1 MTNFYRDNE
10 DLKFHLNNPF
20 MKRVAELKERYYKIT
35 ENKYYGKD
43 RIKPD
48 EYKPASFEDA
58 LNNYDSTLEITG
70 EIAGDVIAPNAESV
84 DAEGP
89 VLKDNRV
96 HYAKGTVENL
106 KALKQARLTGV
117 TQPRKYGGLNF
128 PTTVYSMMIEM
139 VSRGDASLMNLFGL
153 QDIGETVK
161 EFADE
166 DIKAKYIPMFASGEA
181 TGAMILTEPD
191 AGSDLQAVQLKAH
204 FEESTGLWRL
214 NGVKR
219 FITNGN
225 AELSLVLARTEE
237 GTKDGRGL
245 SMLLY
250 ERDDTVQIRRIENKM
265 GIHGSPTC
273 EMVFKNS
280 PAILIGKRKFGLIKY
295 VMSLMNG
302 ARLGVSGQAIG
313 ISEAAYR
320 EALKYAQERAQF
332 GKKINQFAP
341 VYEILTDMKV
351 KIAALRTLYYETSRF
366 VDVYKSLEEIEHE
379 RDLTAEEKN
388 DLKKYKKRADFYTPL
403 VKGLSSEAC
412 NSITYDAIQIHGG
425 TGFTKDFPVE
435 RLYRDARI
443 TSIYEGTTQLQVV
456 ASIKGVTSRLF
467 TEMID
472 EYTSRK
478 IPYELEFLRK
488 ELNVMRKIYVNTIEK
503 VERHNDQEFLDF
515 HARRLVEMAGNLIMG
530 HLLVLDAARD
540 PRFKLT
546 AEVFI
551 KKARAEN
558 TDKALVINDIDNAFI
573 NNYKELTKLS

>member
-1 MTNFYRDNE
+1 MTNFYRDND
-10 DLKFHLNNPF
+10 DLKFHLNHPF
-20 MKRVAELKERYYKIT
+20 MKRVAELKERNYKICEK
-35 ENKYYGKD
+35 ENYGKD
-43 RIKPD
+43 NIEPN
-48 EYKPASFEDA
+48 EYKPSSFEDA
-58 LNNYDSTLEITG
+58 LDNYDSVLEIAG
-70 EIAGDVIAPNAESV
+70 EIAGEVIAPNAESV

-106 KALKQARLTGV
+106 KAIRQARLTGV

-166 DIKAKYIPMFASGEA
+166 DMKAKYIPMFASGQA

-204 FEESTGLWRL
+204 WDEKSNVWRL

-280 PAILIGKRKFGLIKY
+280 PAHLIGKRKFGLIKY

-351 KIAALRTLYYETSRF
+351 KIAALRSLYYETSRF
-366 VDVYKSLEEIEHE
+366 VDVYKALEETEHE
-379 RDLTAEEKN
+379 RELTAEEKN
-388 DLKKYKKRADFYTPL
+388 EMKLFKRRADFYTPL
-403 VKGLSSEAC
+403 IKGLSSEAC
-412 NSITYDAIQIHGG
+412 NRITYDAIQIHGG

-456 ASIKGVTSRLF
+456 AAIKGVTSGLF

-472 EYTSRK
+472 EYASRK
-478 IPYELEFLRK
+478 ISYDLEFLRK
-488 ELNVMRKIYVNTIEK
+488 DLQSMKKEYIISIEK
-503 VERHNDQEFLDF
+503 VEKQNDQEFLDF
-515 HARRLVEMAGNLIMG
+515 HARRLVEMAGNLVMG
-530 HLLVLDAARD
+530 YLLVLDATRD
-540 PRFKLT
+540 SKYKLV

-551 KKARAEN
+551 KKAKAEN
-558 TDKALVINDIDNAFI
+558 TDKALVIKEIEADFI
-573 NNYKELTKLS
+573 NNYKELTKLP

>member
-10 DLKFHLNNPF
+10 DLKFHLNHPF
-20 MKRVAELKERYYKIT
+20 MKRVVELKEKFYKISEKT
-35 ENKYYGKD
+35 NYGKD
-43 RIKPD
+43 QMMPD
-48 EYKPASFEDA
+48 DYKPCHFEDA
-58 LNNYDSTLEITG
+58 LDNYDSVLEIAG
-70 EIAGDVIAPNAESV
+70 EIAGEVIAPNAESV
-84 DAEGP
+84 DADGCE
-89 VLKDNRV
+89 LKDNRV
-96 HYAKGTVENL
+96 HYAKGTVENM
-106 KALKQARLTGV
+106 KALRQAGLSGV

-128 PTTVYSMMIEM
+128 PNTVYSMMIEM

-153 QDIGETVK
+153 QDIGETVR
-161 EFADE
+161 EFASE
-166 DIKAKYIPMFASGEA
+166 EIKSKYIPRFASGEA

-204 FEESTGLWRL
+204 WDEASGCWRL

-250 ERDDTVQIRRIENKM
+250 ERDDTVKIRRIENKM

-280 PAILIGKRKFGLIKY
+280 PALLIGKRKFGLIKY

-351 KIAALRTLYYETSRF
+351 KIAALRTLYFETSRF
-366 VDVYKSLEEIEHE
+366 VDIYKCLEEIEHDRE
-379 RDLTAEEKN
+379 LTVEEKN
-388 DLKKYKKRADFYTPL
+388 ELKQFKRRADFYTPL
-403 VKGLSSEAC
+403 IKGLSSEAS
-412 NSITYDAIQIHGG
+412 NRITYDAVQIHGG

-456 ASIKGVTSRLF
+456 AAVKGVTSGLYA
-467 TEMID
+467 EMMD
-472 EYTSRK
+472 EYASRK
-478 IPYELEFLRK
+478 ISYDLEFLRK
-488 ELNVMRKIYVNTIEK
+488 DLETMKRNYVKAIEV

-515 HARRLVEMAGNLIMG
+515 HARRLVEMAGNIIMG
-530 HLLVLDAARD
+530 HLLVLDAGRN
-540 PRFKLT
+540 PKYKIT

-558 TDKALVINDIDNAFI
+558 TDRALAIKEILPEFL
-573 NNYKELTKLS
+573 NNYKELTRLS

>member
-1 MTNFYRDNE
+1 MTNFYRDND
-10 DLKFHLNNPF
+10 DLKFHLNHPF
-20 MKRVAELKERYYKIT
+20 MKRIVELRERNYKIC
-35 ENKYYGKD
+35 EKEYYGKD
-43 RIKPD
+43 NITPNELKPCN
-48 EYKPASFEDA
+48 FEDA
-58 LNNYDSTLEITG
+58 LDNYDSVLEIVG
-70 EIAGDVIAPNAESV
+70 DICGDVIAPNAESV
-84 DAEGP
+84 DNDGATL
-89 VLKDNRV
+89 VNNRV
-96 HYAKGTVENL
+96 HYAKGTVENM
-106 KALKQARLTGV
+106 KALRQAGLTGI

-128 PTTVYSMMIEM
+128 PTAVYSMMIEM

-153 QDIGETVK
+153 QDIAETVK
-161 EFADE
+161 EFATDE
-166 DIKAKYIPMFASGEA
+166 IKAKYIPMFTSGQA

-204 FEESTGLWRL
+204 WDEKSNVWRL

-250 ERDDTVQIRRIENKM
+250 ERDDTVIIRRIENKM

-273 EMVFKNS
+273 EMIFKNS
-280 PAILIGKRKFGLIKY
+280 PALLIGKRKFGLIKY

-313 ISEAAYR
+313 LSEAAYR

-341 VYEILTDMKV
+341 VYEILTDMRV
-351 KIAALRTLYYETSRF
+351 KIAALRTLYFETSRF
-366 VDVYKSLEEIEHE
+366 VDVYKTLEEIEHE
-379 RDLTAEEKN
+379 RELTINEKAE
-388 DLKKYKKRADFYTPL
+388 LKQYKRRSDFYTPL
-403 VKGLSSEAC
+403 IKGLSSEAS
-412 NSITYDAIQIHGG
+412 NKITYDAIQIHGG

-456 ASIKGVTSRLF
+456 AAIKGVTSGLYA
-467 TEMID
+467 EMMD
-472 EYTSRK
+472 DYSSRK
-478 IPYELEFLRK
+478 ISYDLEFMVKDLK
-488 ELNVMRKIYVNTIEK
+488 EMKKEYISAIET
-503 VERHNDQEFLDF
+503 VEKHEDIEFLDF
-515 HARRLVEMAGNLIMG
+515 HARRLVEMAGNIIMG
-530 HLLVLDAARD
+530 HLLVLDADRD
-540 PRFKLT
+540 DKYKLT

-551 KKARAEN
+551 KKSKAEN
-558 TDKALVINDIDNAFI
+558 TERALMMKEMEPSFLNH
-573 NNYKELTKLS
+573 YKELTKRP

>member
-1 MTNFYRDNE
+1 MTNFYRDNS
-10 DLKFHLNNPF
+10 DLKFHLDNPL
-20 MKRVAELKERYYKIT
+20 MKRIVELKERDYKID
-35 ENKYYGKD
+35 EKEYYGKD
-43 RIKPD
+43 KIDPN
-48 EYKPASFEDA
+48 EYKPCNFEDA
-58 LNNYDSTLEITG
+58 VDSYDSVLEIVG
-70 EIAGDVIAPNAESV
+70 DIAGDVIAPNAESV
-84 DAEGP
+84 DLEGAR
-89 VLKDNRV
+89 LENNRV
-96 HYAKGTVENL
+96 HYAAGTVENMT
-106 KALKQARLTGV
+106 ALRQAGLTGV
-117 TQPRKYGGLNF
+117 TQPRKYGGMNF

-153 QDIGETVK
+153 QDIGETVR
-161 EFADE
+161 EFASDE
-166 DIKAKYIPMFASGEA
+166 IKAIYIPRFASGEA

-204 FEESTGLWRL
+204 YEESTGLWRL

-280 PAILIGKRKFGLIKY
+280 PALLIGKRKFGLIKY

-332 GKKINQFAP
+332 GKVINQFAP
-341 VYEILTDMKV
+341 VFEILTDMKV

-366 VDVYKSLEEIEHE
+366 VDVYKTLEEIEHE
-379 RDLTAEEKN
+379 RELTPEEKTE
-388 DLKKYKKRADFYTPL
+388 LKQFKRRADFYTPL
-403 VKGLSSEAC
+403 IKGLSSEAS
-412 NSITYDAIQIHGG
+412 NRITYDAIQIHGG

-443 TSIYEGTTQLQVV
+443 TSIYEGTTQLQVI
-456 ASIKGVTSRLF
+456 AAIKGVTSGLF
-467 TEMID
+467 SEMMD
-472 EYTSRK
+472 EYASRK
-478 IPYELEFLRK
+478 ISYDLEFMLK
-488 ELNVMRKIYVNTIEK
+488 ELKAMKKEYLSAIEYVESFK
-503 VERHNDQEFLDF
+503 DQEYLDF
-515 HARRLVEMAGNLIMG
+515 HARRLVEMAGNIIMG
-530 HLLVLDAARD
+530 HLLLLDADRD
-540 PRFKLT
+540 QRFRLS

-551 KKARAEN
+551 KKAKAEN
-558 TDKALVINDIDNAFI
+558 TDRMLVIKEIEPDFL
-573 NNYKELTKLS
+573 NNYKELTKL

>member
-1 MTNFYRDNE
+1 
-10 DLKFHLNNPF
+10 
-20 MKRVAELKERYYKIT
+20 MKRIVELKERNFKIK
-35 ENKYYGKD
+35 ENEYYGKD
-43 RIKPD
+43 KLDPN
-48 EYKPASFEDA
+48 EYRPCNFEDA
-58 LNNYDSTLEITG
+58 IDSYDQVLEIVG
-70 EIAGDVIAPNAESV
+70 DIAGDVIAPNAESV
-84 DAEGP
+84 DLEGAR
-89 VLKDNRV
+89 LENNRV

-106 KALKQARLTGV
+106 NALKQARLTGV

-128 PTTVYSMMIEM
+128 PTTVYSMMIEI
-139 VSRGDASLMNLFGL
+139 VSRADASLMNLFGL
-153 QDIGETVK
+153 QDIGETVR

-166 DIKAKYIPMFASGEA
+166 DIKAKYIPLFASGEA

-204 FEESTGLWRL
+204 YEEKTGLWRL

-250 ERDDTVQIRRIENKM
+250 ERDETVQVRRIENKM

-273 EMVFKNS
+273 ELVFKNS

-313 ISEAAYR
+313 LSEAAYR

-332 GKKINQFAP
+332 GKIINQFP
-341 VYEILTDMKV
+341 SVFEILTDMKT

-366 VDVYKSLEEIEHE
+366 VDVYKTLEEIEHE
-379 RDLTAEEKN
+379 RELTAEEKTE
-388 DLKKYKKRADFYTPL
+388 LKHYKKRADFYTPL

-412 NSITYDAIQIHGG
+412 NRITYDAIQIHGG
-425 TGFTKDFPVE
+425 TGFTKDFPAE

-443 TSIYEGTTQLQVV
+443 TSIYEGTTQLQVI
-456 ASIKGVTSRLF
+456 AAIKGVTSGF
-467 TEMID
+467 FGEMMD
-472 EYTSRK
+472 EYASRK
-478 IPYELEFLRK
+478 ISYDHEFMLKELKEMRK
-488 ELNVMRKIYVNTIEK
+488 EYTYAIEYVESFK
-503 VERHNDQEFLDF
+503 DQEYLDF
-515 HARRLVEMAGNLIMG
+515 HARRLVEMAGNIIMG
-530 HLLVLDAARD
+530 HLLLLDAERD
-540 PRFKLT
+540 QRFKVT
-546 AEVFI
+546 TEVFI
-551 KKARAEN
+551 KKAKAEN
-558 TDKALVINDIDNAFI
+558 TDRMLVINEIEPDFL
-573 NNYKELTKLS
+573 NNYKELTKI

>member
-1 MTNFYRDNE
+1 MTNFYRDNK
-10 DLKFHLNNPF
+10 DLKFHLEHPF
-20 MKRVAELKERYYKIT
+20 MKRIVQLKERDYKICEK
-35 ENKYYGKD
+35 ENFGKD
-43 RIKPD
+43 DIDPD
-48 EYKPASFEDA
+48 QYRPCHFEDA
-58 LNNYDSTLEITG
+58 VDSYDSVLEIVG
-70 EIAGDVIAPNAESV
+70 EIAGDIIAPNAESV
-84 DAEGP
+84 DTEGAR
-89 VLKDNRV
+89 LENNRV
-96 HYAKGTVENL
+96 HYARGTVENL
-106 KALKQARLTGV
+106 KALKQARLMGV

-128 PTTVYSMMIEM
+128 PVTVYSMMIEM

-161 EFADE
+161 EFADDE
-166 DIKAKYIPMFASGEA
+166 TKAKYIPRFASGEA

-250 ERDDTVQIRRIENKM
+250 ERDDTVQIRRIEDKM

-313 ISEAAYR
+313 LAEAAYR
-320 EALKYAQERAQF
+320 EALKYAEERAQF
-332 GKKINQFAP
+332 GKIINQFAP

-351 KIAALRTLYYETSRF
+351 NISALRSLYYETSRF
-366 VDVYKSLEEIEHE
+366 VDVYKTLEEIEHE
-379 RDLTAEEKN
+379 RELTPEEKTE
-388 DLKKYKKRADFYTPL
+388 LKKYRRRADFFTPL
-403 VKGLSSEAC
+403 IKGLSSEAC
-412 NSITYDAIQIHGG
+412 NRIAYDAIQIHGG

-435 RLYRDARI
+435 RMYRDARI
-443 TSIYEGTTQLQVV
+443 TSIYEGTTQLQVI
-456 ASIKGVTSRLF
+456 AAIKGVTSGLF
-467 TEMID
+467 TEMME
-472 EYTSRK
+472 EYASQK
-478 IPYELEFLRK
+478 ISYDLEF
-488 ELNVMRKIYVNTIEK
+488 MRKDLEAMKRNYIKTIET
-503 VERHNDQEFLDF
+503 VEKHSDQEFLDF
-515 HARRLVEMAGNLIMG
+515 HARRLVEMAGNIIMG
-530 HLLVLDAARD
+530 HLLVLDADRD
-540 PRFKLT
+540 FNRKAE

-551 KKARAEN
+551 KKAKSEN
-558 TDKALVINDIDNAFI
+558 TGLSLTVREIEPGFL
-573 NNYKELTKLS
+573 NNYKELTRV

>member
-10 DLKFHLNNPF
+10 DLKFHLSHPF
-20 MKRVAELKERYYKIT
+20 MKRVAELKERNYKIC
-35 ENKYYGKD
+35 EKDNYGKD
-43 RIKPD
+43 NIEPD
-48 EYKPASFEDA
+48 EYKPCSFEDA
-58 LNNYDSTLEITG
+58 VDNYDSVLEITG
-70 EIAGDVIAPNAESV
+70 GIAGEVIAPNAESV

-89 VLKDNRV
+89 ELRDNRV
-96 HYAKGTVENL
+96 YYARGTVANL
-106 KALKQARLTGV
+106 KALRQARLSGI
-117 TQPRKYGGLNF
+117 TQPRRYGGLNF
-128 PTTVYSMMIEM
+128 PTTVYGMMIEM
-139 VSRGDASLMNLFGL
+139 VSRADASLMNLFGL
-153 QDIGETVK
+153 QDIAETVK
-161 EFADE
+161 EFATE
-166 DIKAKYIPMFASGEA
+166 EMKAKYIPMFASGEA

-204 FEESTGLWRL
+204 WDEKSNVWRL

-225 AELSLVLARTEE
+225 AELSLVLARTED

-245 SMLLY
+245 SMLMY
-250 ERDDTVQIRRIENKM
+250 ERDDTVQIRRIENKL

-280 PAILIGKRKFGLIKY
+280 PAHLIGKRKFGLIKY

-302 ARLGVSGQAIG
+302 ARLGVSGQSIG
-313 ISEAAYR
+313 LSEAAYR

-332 GKKINQFAP
+332 GKRINQFAP

-366 VDVYKSLEEIEHE
+366 VDVYKALEETEHE
-379 RDLTAEEKN
+379 RELTADEKN
-388 DLKKYKKRADFYTPL
+388 ELKQFKRRADFYTPL
-403 VKGLSSEAC
+403 IKGLSSEAC
-412 NSITYDAIQIHGG
+412 NRITYDAIQIHGG

-456 ASIKGVTSRLF
+456 AAVKGVTSGLF

-472 EYTSRK
+472 DYASRK
-478 IPYELEFLRK
+478 VSYDLEF
-488 ELNVMRKIYVNTIEK
+488 MRKDLSAMKKEYVTSIET
-503 VERHNDQEFLDF
+503 VEKQNDQEYLDF
-515 HARRLVEMAGNLIMG
+515 HARRLVEMAGNLVMG
-530 HLLVLDAARD
+530 HLLVLDATRD
-540 PRFKLT
+540 PKYKLT

-551 KKARAEN
+551 KKAKAEN
-558 TDKALVINDIDNAFI
+558 TDKALVIKEIEAEFI
-573 NNYKELTKLS
+573 NNYKELTKLP

>member
-456 ASIKGVTSRLF
+456 ASIKGVTSGLF

>member
-1 MTNFYRDNE
+1 MTNFYRDNS
-10 DLKFHLNNPF
+10 DLKFHLDHPF
-20 MKRVAELKERYYKIT
+20 MKRIVELKE
-35 ENKYYGKD
+35 KYFKA
-43 RIKPD
+43 D
-48 EYKPASFEDA
+48 ESKYFGNDNIMPNDYRPCNFEDA
-58 LNNYDSTLEITG
+58 IDSYDSVLEIVG
-70 EIAGDVIAPNAESV
+70 DIAGDVIAPNAEAV
-84 DAEGP
+84 DAEGAR
-89 VLKDNRV
+89 LENNRV
-96 HYAKGTVENL
+96 HYAAGTVENL
-106 KALKQARLTGV
+106 NALRQARLTGV

-153 QDIGETVK
+153 QDIGETVR

-166 DIKAKYIPMFASGEA
+166 EIKAKYIPRFASGEA

-204 FEESTGLWRL
+204 WDEKSECWRL

-280 PAILIGKRKFGLIKY
+280 PALLIGKRKFGLIKY

-341 VYEILTDMKV
+341 VFEILTDMKV
-351 KIAALRTLYYETSRF
+351 KIAALRSLYYETSRF
-366 VDVYKSLEEIEHE
+366 VDIYKALEDIEHE
-379 RDLTAEEKN
+379 KELTAEEKSE
-388 DLKKYKKRADFYTPL
+388 LKQYKRRADFFTPL
-403 VKGLSSEAC
+403 IKGLSSEAS
-412 NSITYDAIQIHGG
+412 NRITYDAIQIHGG

-443 TSIYEGTTQLQVV
+443 TSIYEGTTQLQVI
-456 ASIKGVTSRLF
+456 AAIKGVTSGLF
-467 TEMID
+467 SEMMD
-472 EYTSRK
+472 EYASQK
-478 IPYELEFLRK
+478 ISYDLEFMLKDLARMKK
-488 ELNVMRKIYVNTIEK
+488 EYLSAIEYIEK
-503 VERHNDQEFLDF
+503 FNDQEYLDF
-515 HARRLVEMAGNLIMG
+515 HARRLVEMAGNIIMG
-530 HLLVLDAARD
+530 HLLLIDANRD
-540 PRFKLT
+540 PKFRLT
-546 AEVFI
+546 TEVFI
-551 KKARAEN
+551 KKAKAEN
-558 TDKALVINDIDNAFI
+558 TDRILVIKEIEPDFL
-573 NNYKELTKLS
+573 NNYKELTKL

>member
-1 MTNFYRDNE
+1 MTNFYRDNQ
-10 DLKFHLNNPF
+10 DLKFHLNHPL
-20 MKRVAELKERYYKIT
+20 MKKIVELKERNFKT
-35 ENKYYGKD
+35 EEKEYFGKD
-43 RIKPD
+43 NIKPE
-48 EYKPASFEDA
+48 EYQPSNYEDA
-58 LNNYDSTLEITG
+58 VDNYDSVLEIVG
-70 EIAGDVIAPNAESV
+70 EIAGEIIALNADSV
-84 DAEGP
+84 DREGAR
-89 VLKDNRV
+89 LENNRV
-96 HYAKGTVENL
+96 HYADGTVKNL
-106 KALKQARLTGV
+106 NALRQARLTGV

-139 VSRGDASLMNLFGL
+139 VSRADASLMNLFGL
-153 QDIGETVK
+153 QDIGETVR

-166 DIKAKYIPMFASGEA
+166 DIKTKYIPRFTSGET

-204 FEESTGLWRL
+204 WDESSKCWRL

-237 GTKDGRGL
+237 GTKGGRGL

-250 ERDDTVQIRRIENKM
+250 ERDDTVQIRRIEDKM

-280 PAILIGKRKFGLIKY
+280 PALLIGKRKFGLIKY

-313 ISEAAYR
+313 LAEAAYR
-320 EALKYAQERAQF
+320 EALKYSKERAQF
-332 GKKINQFAP
+332 GKTINQFPP
-341 VYEILTDMKV
+341 VFEILTDMKV
-351 KIAALRTLYYETSRF
+351 VIAALRTLYYETSRF
-366 VDVYKSLEEIEHE
+366 VDIYKALEDISNE
-379 RDLTAEEKN
+379 RELTKEEKA
-388 DLKKYKKRADFYTPL
+388 DLKLYKRRADFCTPL
-403 VKGLSSEAC
+403 IKGLSSEAC
-412 NSITYDAIQIHGG
+412 NKITYDSIQIHGG

-456 ASIKGVTSRLF
+456 AAIKGVTSGLF
-467 TEMID
+467 GDMMN
-472 EYTSRK
+472 EYASHK
-478 IPYELEFLRK
+478 ISYDLEFLLK
-488 ELNVMRKIYVNTIEK
+488 ELKVMKKEYDTAIEL
-503 VERHNDQEFLDF
+503 VEKYNEQEYLDF
-515 HARRLVEMAGNLIMG
+515 HARRLVEMAGNIIMG
-530 HLLVLDAARD
+530 HLLLLDAERRSD
-540 PRFKLT
+540 TKLT

-558 TDKALVINDIDNAFI
+558 TDKFLVIKTIEPDFLNS
-573 NNYKELTKLS
+573 YKELTRI

>member
-1 MTNFYRDNE
+1 MTNFYRDNS
-10 DLKFHLNNPF
+10 DLKFHLGHPF
-20 MKRVAELKERYYKIT
+20 MKRVVELKERFYKISEK
-35 ENKYYGKD
+35 ENHGKD
-43 RIKPD
+43 DIEPD
-48 EYKPASFEDA
+48 EYKPCHFEDA
-58 LNNYDSTLEITG
+58 IDSYDQVLEITG
-70 EIAGDVIAPNAESV
+70 EIAGEIIAPNAESV
-84 DAEGP
+84 DVEGAS
-89 VLKDNRV
+89 LENNRV
-96 HYAKGTVENL
+96 HYARGTVENL
-106 KALKQARLTGV
+106 NALKQARLMGV

-128 PTTVYSMMIEM
+128 PVTVYSMMIEM
-139 VSRGDASLMNLFGL
+139 VSRGDASLMNIFGL

-166 DIKAKYIPMFASGEA
+166 DIKAKYIPRFASGEA

-204 FEESTGLWRL
+204 FDEKSGCWRL

-250 ERDDTVQIRRIENKM
+250 ERDDTVQIRRIEDKM

-313 ISEAAYR
+313 LAEAAYR

-332 GKKINQFAP
+332 GKIINQFPP

-351 KIAALRTLYYETSRF
+351 KIAALRTLYYETARF
-366 VDVYKSLEEIEHE
+366 VDIYKALEETGHE
-379 RDLTAEEKN
+379 RELTPEEKN
-388 DLKKYKKRADFYTPL
+388 EMKKYKRRADFFTPL
-403 VKGLSSEAC
+403 IKGLSSESC
-412 NSITYDAIQIHGG
+412 NRITYDAVQIHGG

-435 RLYRDARI
+435 RMYRDARI
-443 TSIYEGTTQLQVV
+443 TSIYEGTTQLQVI
-456 ASIKGVTSRLF
+456 AAIKGVTSGLF
-467 TEMID
+467 AEMME
-472 EYTSRK
+472 EYASQK
-478 IPYELEFLRK
+478 ISYDLEFLRK
-488 ELNVMRKIYVNTIEK
+488 ELDAMKRNYVKTIEV
-503 VERHNDQEFLDF
+503 VEKYEDQEYLDF
-515 HARRLVEMAGNLIMG
+515 QARRLVEMAGNIIMG
-530 HLLVLDAARD
+530 HLLVLDANRD
-540 PRFKLT
+540 AKFKPD

-551 KKARAEN
+551 KKARSEN
-558 TDKALVINDIDNAFI
+558 TGLALTIREIAPDFLNT
-573 NNYKELTKLS
+573 YKELTKL

>member
-1 MTNFYRDNE
+1 MTNFYRDNS
-10 DLKFHLNNPF
+10 DLKFHLDNPM
-20 MKRVAELKERYYKIT
+20 MKRIVELKERNYKIS
-35 ENKYYGKD
+35 EKEYFGKD
-43 RIKPD
+43 RIGPD
-48 EYKPASFEDA
+48 EYRPCSFEDA
-58 LNNYDSTLEITG
+58 ADSYDSVLEIVG
-70 EIAGDVIAPNAESV
+70 EIAGEVIAPNAESV
-84 DAEGP
+84 DIEGARLENNRVYYAEG
-89 VLKDNRV
+89 
-96 HYAKGTVENL
+96 TVQNL
-106 KALKQARLTGV
+106 NALKQARLMGV

-153 QDIGETVK
+153 QDIGETVR

-166 DIKAKYIPMFASGEA
+166 DIKAKYIPRFASGEA

-204 FEESTGLWRL
+204 YEEKTGLWRL

-313 ISEAAYR
+313 ICEAAYR

-332 GKKINQFAP
+332 GKIINQFPP
-341 VYEILTDMKV
+341 VFEMLTDMKV
-351 KIAALRTLYYETSRF
+351 KIEALRTLYYETSRF
-366 VDVYKSLEEIEHE
+366 VDMYKALEDIETE
-379 RDLTAEEKN
+379 RELTADEKN
-388 DLKKYKKRADFYTPL
+388 ELKQFKRRADFYTPL
-403 VKGLSSEAC
+403 IKGLSSEAS
-412 NSITYDAIQIHGG
+412 NRIAYDAIQIHGG

-443 TSIYEGTTQLQVV
+443 TSIYEGTTQLQVI
-456 ASIKGVTSRLF
+456 AAIKGVTSGLF

-472 EYTSRK
+472 DYDSRK
-478 IPYELEFLRK
+478 ISYDLEFMRK
-488 ELNVMRKIYVNTIEK
+488 ELKAMKKEYLLAIEH
-503 VERHNDQEFLDF
+503 VESYKDQEFLDF
-515 HARRLVEMAGNLIMG
+515 HARRLVEMAGNIIMG
-530 HLLVLDAARD
+530 HLLVLDANRD
-540 PRFKLT
+540 QKFKLS

-551 KKARAEN
+551 KKAKAEN
-558 TDKALVINDIDNAFI
+558 TDRMLVIKEIEPEFL
-573 NNYKELTKLS
+573 NNYKELTKL

>member
-1 MTNFYRDNE
+1 MTNFYRDNS
-10 DLKFHLNNPF
+10 DLKFHLDNPL
-20 MKRVAELKERYYKIT
+20 MKRIVELKERDYKID
-35 ENKYYGKD
+35 EKEYYGKD
-43 RIKPD
+43 KIDPN
-48 EYKPASFEDA
+48 EYKPCNFEDA
-58 LNNYDSTLEITG
+58 VDSYDSVLEIVG
-70 EIAGDVIAPNAESV
+70 DIAGDVIAPNAESV
-84 DAEGP
+84 DLEGAR
-89 VLKDNRV
+89 LEDNRV
-96 HYAKGTVENL
+96 HYAAGTVENMT
-106 KALKQARLTGV
+106 ALRQAGLTGV
-117 TQPRKYGGLNF
+117 TQPRKYGGMNF

-161 EFADE
+161 EFASDE
-166 DIKAKYIPMFASGEA
+166 IKAKYIPRFASGEA

-280 PAILIGKRKFGLIKY
+280 PALLIGKRKFGLIKY

-332 GKKINQFAP
+332 GKVINQFAP
-341 VYEILTDMKV
+341 VFEILTDMKV

-366 VDVYKSLEEIEHE
+366 VDVYKTLEEIEHE
-379 RDLTAEEKN
+379 RELTPEEKTE
-388 DLKKYKKRADFYTPL
+388 LKQFKRRADFYTPL
-403 VKGLSSEAC
+403 IKGLSSEAS
-412 NSITYDAIQIHGG
+412 NRVTYDAIQIHGG

-443 TSIYEGTTQLQVV
+443 TSIYEGTTQLQVI
-456 ASIKGVTSRLF
+456 AAIKGVTSGLF
-467 TEMID
+467 SEMMD
-472 EYTSRK
+472 EYASRK
-478 IPYELEFLRK
+478 ISYDLEFMLK
-488 ELNVMRKIYVNTIEK
+488 ELKAMKKEYLSAIEYVESFK
-503 VERHNDQEFLDF
+503 DQEYLDF
-515 HARRLVEMAGNLIMG
+515 HARRLVEMAGNIIMG
-530 HLLVLDAARD
+530 HLLLLDADRD
-540 PRFKLT
+540 QRFRLS

-551 KKARAEN
+551 KKAKAEN
-558 TDKALVINDIDNAFI
+558 TDRMLVIKEIEPDFL
-573 NNYKELTKLS
+573 NNYKELTKL

>member
-1 MTNFYRDNE
+1 M
-10 DLKFHLNNPF
+10 
-20 MKRVAELKERYYKIT
+20 
-35 ENKYYGKD
+35 
-43 RIKPD
+43 
-48 EYKPASFEDA
+48 
-58 LNNYDSTLEITG
+58 
-70 EIAGDVIAPNAESV
+70 
-84 DAEGP
+84 
-89 VLKDNRV
+89 
-96 HYAKGTVENL
+96 
-106 KALKQARLTGV
+106 GV

-128 PTTVYSMMIEM
+128 PVTVYSMMIEM

-166 DIKAKYIPMFASGEA
+166 ETKAKYIPRFASGEA

-250 ERDDTVQIRRIENKM
+250 ERDDTCQIRRIEDKM

-313 ISEAAYR
+313 LAEAAYR
-320 EALKYAQERAQF
+320 EALKYAEERAQF
-332 GKKINQFAP
+332 GKIINQFAP
-341 VYEILTDMKV
+341 VYEMLTDMKV

-366 VDVYKSLEEIEHE
+366 VDIYKALEEIEHE
-379 RDLTAEEKN
+379 RELTPDEKTE
-388 DLKKYKKRADFYTPL
+388 LKKYKRRADFFTPL
-403 VKGLSSEAC
+403 IKGLSSEAC
-412 NSITYDAIQIHGG
+412 NSIAYDAIQIHGG

-435 RLYRDARI
+435 RMYRDARI
-443 TSIYEGTTQLQVV
+443 TSIYEGTTQLQVI
-456 ASIKGVTSRLF
+456 AAIKGVTSGLF
-467 TEMID
+467 TEMME
-472 EYTSRK
+472 EYASQK
-478 IPYELEFLRK
+478 ISYDLEF
-488 ELNVMRKIYVNTIEK
+488 MRKDLEAMKRNYIKTIEA
-503 VERHNDQEFLDF
+503 VEKHSDQEFLDF
-515 HARRLVEMAGNLIMG
+515 HARRLVEMAGNIIMG
-530 HLLVLDAARD
+530 HLLVLDANRD
-540 PRFKLT
+540 FGRKAG

-551 KKARAEN
+551 KKAKSEN
-558 TDKALVINDIDNAFI
+558 TGLSLTVREIEPDFL
-573 NNYKELTKLS
+573 NNYKELTRV

>member
-1 MTNFYRDNE
+1 MTNFYRDNT
-10 DLKFHLNNPF
+10 DIKFHLDNPL
-20 MKRVAELKERYYKIT
+20 MKRIVELKERNFKIDET
-35 ENKYYGKD
+35 ENYANDKID
-43 RIKPD
+43 PN
-48 EYKPASFEDA
+48 EYKPFNFEDA
-58 LNNYDSTLEITG
+58 IDNYDQVLEIAG
-70 EIAGDVIAPNAESV
+70 EIAGEVIAPNAESV
-84 DAEGP
+84 DLEGAR
-89 VLKDNRV
+89 LENNRV
-96 HYAKGTVENL
+96 YYAAGTVQNL
-106 KALKQARLTGV
+106 NALKQARLTGV

-161 EFADE
+161 EFASD
-166 DIKAKYIPMFASGEA
+166 DIKAKYIPQFASGEA

-191 AGSDLQAVQLKAH
+191 AGSDLQAAQLKAH
-204 FEESTGLWRL
+204 YEESTGLWRL

-225 AELSLVLARTEE
+225 AELSLVMARTEE

-313 ISEAAYR
+313 ICEAAYR

-332 GKKINQFAP
+332 GKIINQFPP
-341 VYEILTDMKV
+341 VFEILTDMKV
-351 KIAALRTLYYETSRF
+351 KVAALRTLYYETSRF
-366 VDVYKSLEEIEHE
+366 VDVYKTLEEIEHE
-379 RDLTAEEKN
+379 RSLTPEEKN
-388 DLKKYKKRADFYTPL
+388 ELKQFKRRADFFTPL
-403 VKGLSSEAC
+403 IKCLSSEAA
-412 NSITYDAIQIHGG
+412 NRITYDAIQIHGG

-443 TSIYEGTTQLQVV
+443 TSIYEGTTQLQVI
-456 ASIKGVTSRLF
+456 AAIKGVTSGLF
-467 TEMID
+467 SEMME
-472 EYTSRK
+472 EYSSRK
-478 IPYELEFLRK
+478 ISYDLEFMLK
-488 ELNVMRKIYVNTIEK
+488 ELKKMKKEFQSAIEYVESFK
-503 VERHNDQEFLDF
+503 DQEYLDF
-515 HARRLVEMAGNLIMG
+515 HARRLVEMAGNIIMG
-530 HLLVLDAARD
+530 HLLLLDADRD
-540 PRFKLT
+540 QKFRLP

-551 KKARAEN
+551 KKGKAEN
-558 TDKALVINDIDNAFI
+558 TDRMLVIKEIEPDFL
-573 NNYKELTKLS
+573 NNYKELTKQ

>member
-1 MTNFYRDNE
+1 MTNFYKDNN
-10 DLKFHLNNPF
+10 DLEFHLGHPF
-20 MKRVAELKERYYKIT
+20 MKRIVQLRERDYKIC
-35 ENKYYGKD
+35 EKEHFGKD
-43 RIKPD
+43 NIEPN
-48 EYKPASFEDA
+48 EYRPCHFEDA
-58 LNNYDSTLEITG
+58 LDSYDSVLEIVG
-70 EIAGDVIAPNAESV
+70 EIAGDIIAPNAESV
-84 DAEGP
+84 DAEGAT
-89 VLKDNRV
+89 LADNRV
-96 HYAKGTVENL
+96 HYARGTVENL
-106 KALKQARLTGV
+106 KALKQARLMGV

-128 PTTVYSMMIEM
+128 PVTVYSMMIEM

-166 DIKAKYIPMFASGEA
+166 ETKAKYIPRFASGEA

-250 ERDDTVQIRRIENKM
+250 ERDDTCQIRRIEDKM

-313 ISEAAYR
+313 LAEAAYR
-320 EALKYAQERAQF
+320 EALKYAEERAQF
-332 GKKINQFAP
+332 GKIINQFAP
-341 VYEILTDMKV
+341 VYEMLTDMKV

-366 VDVYKSLEEIEHE
+366 VDIYKALEEIEHE
-379 RDLTAEEKN
+379 RELTPDEKTE
-388 DLKKYKKRADFYTPL
+388 LKKYKRRADFFTPL
-403 VKGLSSEAC
+403 IKGLSSEAC
-412 NSITYDAIQIHGG
+412 NSIAYDAIQIHGG

-435 RLYRDARI
+435 RMYRDARI
-443 TSIYEGTTQLQVV
+443 TSIYEGTTQLQVI
-456 ASIKGVTSRLF
+456 AAIKGVTSGLF
-467 TEMID
+467 TEMME
-472 EYTSRK
+472 EYASQK
-478 IPYELEFLRK
+478 ISYDLEF
-488 ELNVMRKIYVNTIEK
+488 MRKDLEAMKRNYIKTIEA
-503 VERHNDQEFLDF
+503 VEKHSDQEFLDF
-515 HARRLVEMAGNLIMG
+515 HARRLVEMAGNIIMG
-530 HLLVLDAARD
+530 HLLVLDANRD
-540 PRFKLT
+540 FGRKAG

-551 KKARAEN
+551 KKAKSEN
-558 TDKALVINDIDNAFI
+558 TGLSLTVREIEPDFL
-573 NNYKELTKLS
+573 NNYKELTRV